1 MSNVGVGVF
10 VVKQPLLLMKTF
22 VTLVTCYI
30 SSCLLP
36 TSLSSLSKSLAKDK
50 LTAELWMRLS
60 LNIWDNINTQ
70 PNKI

>member
-50 LTAELWMRLS
+50 IDS
-60 LNIWDNINTQ
+60 
-70 PNKI
+70 

>member
-22 VTLVTCYI
+22 VTLVTCHI

-50 LTAELWMRLS
+50 LTAELWNMS

>member
-22 VTLVTCYI
+22 VTLVTCHI

-50 LTAELWMRLS
+50 LTAESWMRLS